1 MANPPQPIRPTSG
14 SLDVESFVHVP
25 GGRELALLR
34 LEGRYHSRLAEPL
47 LEAALLVDDG
57 LAIHRHEAL
66 PHSTVLDSAAREDE
80 WLWRAAFAVSLAALE
95 DPETAFVLQAGSG
108 LEIELGEPGAWQPP
122 SARRTRR
129 RGTVTVG
136 RRAVAAAM
144 LMALAA
150 GPASGLAEAVA
161 AGNGG
166 SSHESAASANA
177 PLIPVAKICG
187 PGGRDPS
194 GTCPPGEH
202 LHPELRAA
210 QAQTQAA
217 VGDEDGDASK
227 KPKGPK
233 GAPATG
239 PHSSAGGSKDDD
251 ATDEG
256 PSSGGDDT
264 GSKDGRSEGP
274 SSHGDSGSGRD
285 DGQGHSRGPRRDD
298 GDRDA
303 GRSPSHGSP
312 RHTPSSHSSGGSA
325 PAPRSTPTHRSDG
338 SPSPSAPGFMDALPG
353 PAVRGV
359 PNFVIQKFRVP
370 VFLLP
375 IYQAAGTQY
384 GIRWEVLAAI
394 NEIET
399 DYGRNLNVSSAGA
412 LGWMQFMPATWRA
425 YGVDAN
431 KDGKRDPYNPVD
443 AIFAAA
449 KYLKASGG
457 DKDIKRAIFAYNHA
471 DWYVDSVLLRAKLLA
486 GMPIDVVDSLTGLTE
501 GRFPVAARARYA
513 DDIDERNAERKV
525 KAGENAANVVNDDAS
540 RRAISIYSSEG
551 APVVAVNDGRIK
563 KVGRNH
569 KLGRYV
575 VLQDVYGNRYTYSGL
590 GSIERYYPVPKKN
603 PGKTGNEARAVAA
616 HGGDQQGPHPT
627 VVTKKRVFAHP
638 SRPNPRRAGG
648 VEQMF
653 DEQAANGGFST
664 YSHVFTPDL
673 GLNSK
678 NSTLRKLRP
687 GAQVIA
693 GTLLGRVGRP
703 DPKLAAHMEFGIRP
717 AGKGAPNV
725 DPKPILDGWKLLE
738 STAIYRA
745 KGKNVLKDSHVSIGQ
760 ILMMPKA
767 LLEKRV
773 LHDER
778 IDIYEGGRDDIRAGQ
793 IDRRVLA
800 VLEFLAESG
809 LNPTVSSLRGN
820 HGYLTSSGNVSE
832 HASGNAVDI
841 AAINGVPIIGHQD
854 RGGVTEQTV
863 RRLMTLQGTMRPH
876 QIISLLNLGANT
888 LSLGDHDDHIH
899 VGFHPMFGSS
909 KKVGKQ
915 ARSVLKPGQWND
927 LIGRLK
933 EIQNPVV
940 PTSPSRYA
948 LPAKQPHRGH
958 GD

>member
-1 MANPPQPIRPTSG
+1 MANPPQPLRPDFG

-34 LEGRYHSRLAEPL
+34 LEGRYRSRLAEPL
-47 LEAALLVDDG
+47 LEATLLVDDG
-57 LAIHRHEAL
+57 LAIHRHEPL
-66 PHSTVLDSAAREDE
+66 PQSSVLESAAGDDE

-95 DPETAFVLQAGSG
+95 DPETAFVLQTGPGIATV
-108 LEIELGEPGAWQPP
+108 LGDPHAWQPP
-122 SARRTRR
+122 RGRRARR
-129 RGTVTVG
+129 RGTITVG

-150 GPASGLAEAVA
+150 GPASGFAEAVA
-161 AGNGG
+161 AVKVEPK
-166 SSHESAASANA
+166 HETSRAATA
-177 PLIPVAKICG
+177 PLVPVAHICG
-187 PGGRDPS
+187 PGGSDPS

-210 QAQTQAA
+210 QTQTA
-217 VGDEDGDASK
+217 VAV
-227 KPKGPK
+227 
-233 GAPATG
+233 
-239 PHSSAGGSKDDD
+239 DDD
-251 ATDEG
+251 AATKSSKSSKGSKGSSTNTSSDAKDG
-256 PSSGGDDT
+256 GSDDSTPSSG
-264 GSKDGRSEGP
+264 SKGGKSDGP
-274 SSHGDSGSGRD
+274 TSHGSGGQGRD
-285 DGQGHSRGPRRDD
+285 DGQGHSSGPRHDAD
-298 GDRDA
+298 GDRDQG
-303 GRSPSHGSP
+303 GRPSERPP
-312 RHTPSSHSSGGSA
+312 RHTPPSRPSGGSSA
-325 PAPRSTPTHRSDG
+325 PAPRSTPMRRSDG
-338 SPSPSAPGFMDALPG
+338 SPSRSNPSFMDALPG

-370 VFLLP
+370 IFLLP

-501 GRFPVAARARYA
+501 GRFPVAAHARYA
-513 DDIDERNAERKV
+513 DDIDERNAERRV
-525 KAGENAANVVNDDAS
+525 KAGENAAHVVNDDAT
-540 RRAISIYSSEG
+540 RHAISIYSSER
-551 APVVAVNDGRIK
+551 APVVAVNDGRVQ
-563 KVGRNH
+563 KVGKNR

-590 GSIERYYPVPKKN
+590 GSVARYYPVPKKN
-603 PGKTGNEARAVAA
+603 PGKTGNEARAVNA
-616 HGGDQQGPHPT
+616 HGQHAQVT
-627 VVTKKRVFAHP
+627 TKKRVFAHP
-638 SRPNPRRAGG
+638 SRPNARAAGG
-648 VEQMF
+648 LEQIF
-653 DEQAANGGFST
+653 DEQAAGGGFST

-687 GAQVIA
+687 GAHVIA

-703 DPKLAAHMEFGIRP
+703 DPKLAAHVNFSIRP
-717 AGKGAPNV
+717 AGKGAPQV

-773 LHDER
+773 LHDR
-778 IDIYEGGRDDIRAGQ
+778 RVTIYEGGRDDIRTGQ

-809 LNPTVSSLRGN
+809 MNPTVSSLKGN
-820 HGYLTSSGNVSE
+820 HGYLTASGNVSE

-841 AAINGVPIIGHQD
+841 AAINGIPIIGHQD
-854 RGGVTEQTV
+854 RGGVTEQAV

-876 QIISLLNLGANT
+876 QIISLLDLGANT
-888 LSLGDHDDHIH
+888 VSMSDHADHIH
-899 VGFHPMFGSS
+899 VGFHPQFGNS

-915 ARSVLKPGQWND
+915 AQAVLKPGQWSD

-948 LPAKQPHRGH
+948 LPAKPPHRGH